1 MSRRL
6 GCVPL
11 LALMVL
17 NVPPASGAERATL
30 ISNVRFDE
38 LVGWCEDADAAK
50 RSACSSYVLGV
61 IDGRAV
67 VDVEI
72 GRRVLCYP
80 DGADLSVVVETIV
93 AELKDGF
100 RSDISPEQRMAPA
113 AIPVQ
118 SIAQKHYACPP
129 AATRLELRPASYDP
143 AGSLSEMKVPGTG
156 ESIYVAD
163 RSAADQRRRAFGAGR
178 YGDGRTLC
186 QRDAHIRG
194 SAPAAHMERDE
205 CRPAAGHPGGWR
217 ACVGADHPGAADRA
231 GGLDHRPLHAR
242 GGRGARAHHRC
253 GARVT
258 HRRAVRRI
266 QGFGTSFDCVR
277 SHSSYSGRAASERG

>member
-1 MSRRL
+1 MARRL

-17 NVPPASGAERATL
+17 QVPPASGAERATL

-80 DGADLSVVVETIV
+80 DGTDLSVVVETIV

-129 AATRLELRPASYDP
+129 ATTRLELRPASYDP

-156 ESIYVAD
+156 ESIYVATEALLTNAD
-163 RSAADQRRRAFGAGR
+163 VHSAQAVAGTDEPYVSVTLTFVGARLLRTWSAMNVGR
-178 YGDGRTLC
+178 PLAILVDGELV
-186 QRDAHIRG
+186 
-194 SAPAAHMERDE
+194 SAPIIREPLTGQEVSITGRFTPEAAEALARTIV
-205 CRPAAGHPGGWR
+205 AG
-217 ACVGADHPGAADRA
+217 
-231 GGLDHRPLHAR
+231 
-242 GGRGARAHHRC
+242 
-253 GARVT
+253 
-258 HRRAVRRI
+258 
-266 QGFGTSFDCVR
+266 
-277 SHSSYSGRAASERG
+277 SE